1 MRDDIFDKPT
11 EECGV
16 FGVCNAPDL
25 DVSSL
30 TYFGLFAL
38 QHRGQESAGMA
49 VMNDRKV
56 SFHKGMGLVN
66 EVFTP
71 QILNQLNG
79 DMAVGHVRYSTTGG
93 SMPLNAQPIV
103 SKYAKGT
110 IAVAHNGNIIN
121 AYKIREEYEKE
132 GAVFQ
137 TTNDSEVISYVIAKK
152 RLETKSIE
160 QAVKL
165 MLDEIEGAYS
175 IVIMSPTKMIAVRDK
190 FGIRPLS
197 IGKLKGAYFFASET
211 VAFDAAGVEF
221 VRDVKPGEV
230 VYVKNG
236 ELYSIEGNEHCDGR
250 TCVFEYI
257 YFARPDSVID
267 GASVYETRKE
277 AGKYLA
283 LEHPVEADV
292 VFGVPDSG
300 ISAAIGYSIES
311 KIPYEYG
318 FIKNRYIART
328 FIQPTQLM
336 RENAVKIKLNV
347 QKSVVA
353 GKRVIMVDDSIVRGT
368 TSKRI
373 VNLLKEA
380 GAKEV
385 HVRISSPPFLNPCF
399 FGTDISSREHLI
411 AVKHTI
417 EEIRQMIGCD
427 SLGFLSV
434 ENMYKI
440 PIGAKCGFCA
450 GCFTGEY
457 PMHVPEDELEQYNIS
472 DFITEI
478 SAK

>member
-1 MRDDIFDKPT
+1 
-11 EECGV
+11 
-16 FGVCNAPDL
+16 
-25 DVSSL
+25 
-30 TYFGLFAL
+30 
-38 QHRGQESAGMA
+38 
-49 VMNDRKV
+49 
-56 SFHKGMGLVN
+56 
-66 EVFTP
+66 
-71 QILNQLNG
+71 
-79 DMAVGHVRYSTTGG
+79 
-93 SMPLNAQPIV
+93 
-103 SKYAKGT
+103 
-110 IAVAHNGNIIN
+110 
-121 AYKIREEYEKE
+121 
-132 GAVFQ
+132 
-137 TTNDSEVISYVIAKK
+137 VIAKK
-152 RLETKSIE
+152 RLETHSIE

-165 MLDEIEGAYS
+165 MLDVIEGAYS

-190 FGIRPLS
+190 HGIRPLS
-197 IGKLKGAYFFASET
+197 IGKRDGAYFFASET
-211 VAFDAAGVEF
+211 VAFDAADVEF

-230 VYVKNG
+230 VYVDNG
-236 ELYSIEGNEHCDGR
+236 ELFSIEGNEHCDGK
-250 TCVFEYI
+250 TCIFEYI

-267 GASVYETRKE
+267 GASVYESRKE

-283 LEHPVEADV
+283 REYPVEADV

-353 GKRVIMVDDSIVRGT
+353 GKRVVMVDDSIVRGT

-373 VNLLKEA
+373 VTLLKEA

-385 HVRISSPPFLNPCF
+385 HVRISSPPFLNPCY

-411 AVKHTI
+411 AVKYTI

-434 ENMYKI
+434 ENTYKI
-440 PIGAKCGFCA
+440 PIDAKCGFCA

-457 PMHVPEDELEQYNIS
+457 PMHVPEEEMEEYNIS